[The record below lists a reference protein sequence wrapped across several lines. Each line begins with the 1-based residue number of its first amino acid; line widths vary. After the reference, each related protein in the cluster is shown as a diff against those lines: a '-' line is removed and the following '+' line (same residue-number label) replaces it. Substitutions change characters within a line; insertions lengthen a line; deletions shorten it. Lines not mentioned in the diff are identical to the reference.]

1 MKTRTATLTCPEW
14 LALASATS
22 RAATSKSLPLVS
34 AARPTAPT
42 PLLLVLTRLL
52 HNACASAAKLTATL
66 TLMLTGSTYVRPD
79 TDLAA
84 DGIQAASTCDST
96 TNGCCS
102 APGAYAGDAA
112 CCAEWLQLD
121 TEDATIAV
129 DGFTCESLFAP
140 GRLYA
145 GMCDIACGYCNTANV
160 VCNDFAGEASVEDN
174 SCTACTGPAA
184 ADCTAA
190 TCAAGY
196 NTYSGGTC
204 VEDSNAQPQQE
215 PEPEPPEPELEPEP
229 APPEPELRRPTSGAP
244 PL

>member
-1 MKTRTATLTCPEW
+1 
-14 LALASATS
+14 
-22 RAATSKSLPLVS
+22 
-34 AARPTAPT
+34 
-42 PLLLVLTRLL
+42 
-52 HNACASAAKLTATL
+52 
-66 TLMLTGSTYVRPD
+66 MLTGSTYVRPD

-145 GMCDIACGYCNTANV
+145 GMCDIACGYCPPPAYAPLCSSLV
-160 VCNDFAGEASVEDN
+160 DFGDVIQSIDGACCEPTDHEGDACQGGELL
-174 SCTACTGPAA
+174 ACGPA
-184 ADCTAA
+184 
-190 TCAAGY
+190 CAGIVGPMYEHCRDFLQSYDSSILAIMD
-196 NTYSGGTC
+196 NARLICEGGH
-204 VEDSNAQPQQE
+204 
-215 PEPEPPEPELEPEP
+215 
-229 APPEPELRRPTSGAP
+229 
-244 PL
+244 